1 MTSVNAKQEALL
13 AELLKDYTDPQ
24 DILGQHG
31 LLKQLTK
38 RVVERVLEA
47 ELTAHLGYAPHVR
60 QGSENGNSRNGKGQ
74 KKVQTDTGPLDIAV
88 PRDRHGRFVPRLIPK
103 RQRRLEG
110 FDAKVL
116 SLYARGLST
125 REIQGHLEELYGTE
139 VSPTLI
145 STMTDAVLDEVRTWQ
160 ARPLA
165 SVYPILYFDALFVK
179 SRAEGAVQTK
189 AVSLA
194 LGVPMDGEKERLGLW
209 LSESEGAK
217 FWLSVFTE
225 LHNRGVQDCFI
236 ACVDGLKGLPEAIEA
251 VFPKTQVQL
260 CIVHKVRNS
269 LKYVPW
275 KERRAVAADLR
286 AIYGATPLADA
297 EQALERFADRWD
309 TKDPAIS
316 PSWLADW
323 DRLTVFFDYP
333 SALRRAVYT
342 TNAIESLNYSLRK
355 VWKGRSAFPNDESI
369 IKVLYMGL
377 QHVAKKWTQPIPEWK
392 AALNQ
397 FVMLFGERVQV

>member
-1 MTSVNAKQEALL
+1 MASRQTQYDTLL
-13 AELLKDYTDPQ
+13 DELLKDCTTPQ
-24 DILGQHG
+24 EILGAHG

-38 RVVERVLEA
+38 RLVERALEA
-47 ELTAHLGYAPHVR
+47 ELTAHVGYAPHAR
-60 QGSENGNSRNGKGQ
+60 QAGARSNYRNGTGTKT
-74 KKVQTDTGPLDIAV
+74 VHLETGPCAIEV
-88 PRDRHGRFVPRLIPK
+88 PRDRNASFEPQLVKK

-110 FDAKVL
+110 FDEKVL
-116 SLYARGLST
+116 ALYSRGLST
-125 REIQGHLEELYGTE
+125 RDIQGHLEELYGTE

-145 STMTDAVLDEVRTWQ
+145 STVTDAVLDEVRTWQ

-179 SRAEGAVQTK
+179 SRQDGPVQTK
-189 AVSLA
+189 AVYLA
-194 LGVPMDGEKERLGLW
+194 LGITLEGEKDLLGLW

-225 LHNRGVQDCFI
+225 LKNRGMQDCFI

-275 KERRAVAADLR
+275 KERKAVAADLR
-286 AIYGATPLADA
+286 AIYGAATLPEA

-309 TKDPAIS
+309 TKYPAIS

-323 DRLTVFFDYP
+323 DRLTVLFDYP
-333 SALRRAVYT
+333 PEIRRVIYT
-342 TNAIESLNYSLRK
+342 TNAIESLNYTLRK
-355 VWKGRSAFPNDESI
+355 RLKTRGAFPNDEAI
-369 IKVLYMGL
+369 VKVVYLAL
-377 QHVAKKWTQPIPEWK
+377 QQIAKRWTRPIRDWK

-397 FVMLFGERVQV
+397 FVILFGERVPV

>member
-1 MTSVNAKQEALL
+1 MTSMHTKQEALL
-13 AELLKDYTDPQ
+13 DELLKDYTSPQ
-24 DILGQHG
+24 DILGEHG

-47 ELTAHLGYAPHVR
+47 ELTAHLGYAPHMR
-60 QGSENGNSRNGKGQ
+60 HGTEEPNARNGKGR
-74 KKVQTDTGPLDIAV
+74 KTVQTDTGPVDLTV
-88 PRDRHGRFVPRLIPK
+88 PRDRNGSFTPQLVPQ

-145 STMTDAVLDEVRTWQ
+145 STITDAVLDEVRTWQ

-179 SRAEGAVQTK
+179 SRQEGPVRTK
-189 AVSLA
+189 AVYLA
-194 LGVPMDGEKERLGLW
+194 LGITMEGEKELLGLW

-236 ACVDGLKGLPEAIEA
+236 ACIDGLQGLPEAIEA

-286 AIYGATPLADA
+286 AIYGAATLPDA
-297 EQALERFADRWD
+297 EHALERFAERWD
-309 TKDPAIS
+309 AKYPAIS

-333 SALRRAVYT
+333 LAIRRAVYT

-355 VWKGRSAFPNDESI
+355 VLKGRSAFPNDESI
-369 IKVLYMGL
+369 TKVLYMGL

-397 FVMLFGERVQV
+397 FVILFGERVQM

>member
-1 MTSVNAKQEALL
+1 
-13 AELLKDYTDPQ
+13 
-24 DILGQHG
+24 
-31 LLKQLTK
+31 
-38 RVVERVLEA
+38 
-47 ELTAHLGYAPHVR
+47 
-60 QGSENGNSRNGKGQ
+60 
-74 KKVQTDTGPLDIAV
+74 
-88 PRDRHGRFVPRLIPK
+88 
-103 RQRRLEG
+103 
-110 FDAKVL
+110 
-116 SLYARGLST
+116 
-125 REIQGHLEELYGTE
+125 
-139 VSPTLI
+139 
-145 STMTDAVLDEVRTWQ
+145 
-160 ARPLA
+160 
-165 SVYPILYFDALFVK
+165 
-179 SRAEGAVQTK
+179 VQTK
-189 AVSLA
+189 AVYLA
-194 LGVPMDGEKERLGLW
+194 LGITMDGEKELLGLW

-225 LHNRGVQDCFI
+225 LHNRGVTDCFV

-286 AIYGATPLADA
+286 AIYGAATLPDA
-297 EQALERFADRWD
+297 EHALERFAERWD
-309 TKDPAIS
+309 AKYPAIS

-333 SALRRAVYT
+333 PAIRRAIYT

-355 VWKGRSAFPNDESI
+355 VLKGRSAFPNDESI

-397 FVMLFGERVQV
+397 FVILFGERVQV